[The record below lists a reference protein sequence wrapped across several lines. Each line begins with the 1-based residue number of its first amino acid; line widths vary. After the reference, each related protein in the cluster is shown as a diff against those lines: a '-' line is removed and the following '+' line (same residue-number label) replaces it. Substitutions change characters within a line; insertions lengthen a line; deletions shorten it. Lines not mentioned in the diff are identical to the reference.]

1 MRNILLVTPCLLYST
16 ITPDPRSYTVGFP
29 FQLRN
34 SFKTNPT
41 STTMHDKIYLI
52 LTKYIIIEHLAI
64 SRLLEYFLEL

>member
-16 ITPDPRSYTVGFP
+16 ITPVPMSYTVGFP

-34 SFKTNPT
+34 PFKTNPT
-41 STTMHDKIYLI
+41 SIAMYDKIHLI
-52 LTKYIIIEHLAI
+52 LTKYMIIEHLAH